1 MAQSDSPNQ
10 NLPIPLGL
18 VDTNHEG
25 SIEEI
30 SVPLLGRCTV
40 YNVTR
45 FTNAILEQN
54 EYFYIRKHTTGKFFK
69 CYEPPEDGH
78 RWVSTNQNQLF
89 LNKKKSRKFEG
100 HRVVPY
106 EPGKSEIHKSYTCYF
121 RDSDGIKCP
130 AIKHT
135 GHGRNV
141 RFENRIKQV
150 HITYKLFK
158 VWYLEEHNHAKFEIE
173 KIKKDKDG
181 NKEEEKDNTVL
192 PPLKNIESTSDIVSD
207 DGKEASEKESS
218 NSSHNEIE
226 DAMDISMPDETEVD
240 LKEDEIDKKDGNEE
254 EEKDNTVLSPLK
266 NIENSSDIVSDD
278 GKEASEKESNNSSHN
293 EIEDALD
300 IKNVVQKFDSLASKL
315 LELKYGFEAYNNKN
329 LEESQARLRNIRK
342 VKEELSNDLPATVG
356 DSCQRRETRLEKD
369 LLLTE
374 DAMDIPMPDETEED
388 LKEDEIAKKGVKQ
401 YDDDKEQRE
410 SSNLSLDESGD
421 DLYYT
426 EELMFV
432 ESIDV
437 MKHVEQEHGK
447 NTSSDDEKEA
457 RKSVKKLEKNV
468 VKQNIIDP
476 NLEFDSLAS
485 KLLELKYGFEAYNNK
500 NLEESQARLRNIRKV
515 KEELSNDLPAT
526 VGDSCQRRETRLE
539 KEMLLTELYIRAAEQ
554 EIISLSPLTE
564 SYPRAGEEEQI
575 SLSPSSTDTYTSD
588 EDPFSE
594 FGKSS
599 PQSFKLPSPSPGH
612 TPAPSKV
619 ASPTGTETYNSV
631 EDPFLEFGI
640 SSNFQK
646 EEVPK
651 YEIGDIP
658 LEREGLKEILE
669 YLKTKERTAHNGSKK
684 LVKNNNDDEDNESS
698 SSSSSSS
705 DSDSDFKPSSKN
717 FGQNGSKE
725 RVKNNNNDGD
735 KESSSSIS
743 SDSDSGDDSAD
754 DLPPKNF
761 EKSSSYSITS
771 CDEESQVKKK
781 VTKQYTLSEDETMD
795 EVISESIEES
805 ESERKTEEFR
815 NWIKEA
821 LIETRD
827 EKINLDNIDKRIE
840 DLACM
845 DLDDTVILEDN
856 EEIEPKMRHDNYS
869 SPSTSPKDTA
879 KNPMTDDDLE
889 GFIDIYE
896 GKNEE
901 TSPKD
906 TATNSIT
913 DEDLESV
920 ADCLEDPHD
929 PFYALEETAA
939 KGDDNSVQFRTFVNK
954 DKETCWLNAL
964 LQLVMA
970 AFDIR
975 GGYRDLKGN
984 SKMWNEL
991 RSIWEQGHRE
1001 IDALQIRNILFDAE
1015 SRRIDQDPSV
1025 KSVFHSINSTI
1036 FARNAKS
1043 SRSDTERFAQQD
1055 CRDFFVCLKQ
1065 NMEEWLDLYLIF
1077 KANIYSSILCTACNQ
1092 ISEKTPEDELVNC
1105 IDCPDQNMKMD
1116 TLTHNFFNSP
1126 EILSYNHDQKDGG
1139 CGNAH
1144 EGHKSRR
1151 IDNIKEQEFI
1161 IFCVTRLKQELGKK
1175 QTINKTELEVTAT
1188 IEIIDRD
1195 NEDECVQFKPIAVIT
1210 HLGNVD
1216 EGNETQGHFIAD
1228 IFNIKTQKWVRTSDS
1243 DQPRNIEFSQISK
1256 TGYIYLYQNT
1266 HQVTRTPKLQ
1276 PREQRKEE
1284 DKVQGHLNIT
1294 QAKVADKVMNQVTEY
1309 DVSQPTELFILTSEM
1324 EAAINETLRSSK
1336 TRVFKTSNYP
1346 IRLESRHLQLFC
1358 GTNWLNDEIINYYM
1372 QMIVARSQNDQKKFR
1387 SVYAFPSFFHNNLMN
1402 FGFDNVKRWTKK
1414 VDIFSQSLI
1423 LIPVNLQFHWY
1434 LVTIDNDAKAIVYY
1448 DSWGKHHKSVL
1459 KMIASYLE
1467 SEHLDKKGSKLDLG
1481 KWRQITAQ
1489 NIPQQNNGWDCG
1501 MFVCKYA
1508 EYLSRR
1514 AEFTFK
1520 QYNMPYF
1527 RRRMVYEI
1535 SRNKILYP

>member
-1 MAQSDSPNQ
+1 MAQSY

-18 VDTNHEG
+18 VDMNHEG

-89 LNKKKSRKFEG
+89 LNKRKSRKFEG

-150 HITYKLFK
+150 RITYKLYK

-300 IKNVVQKFDSLASKL
+300 IKNVVQK
-315 LELKYGFEAYNNKN
+315 
-329 LEESQARLRNIRK
+329 
-342 VKEELSNDLPATVG
+342 
-356 DSCQRRETRLEKD
+356 
-369 LLLTE
+369 
-374 DAMDIPMPDETEED
+374 
-388 LKEDEIAKKGVKQ
+388 
-401 YDDDKEQRE
+401 
-410 SSNLSLDESGD
+410 
-421 DLYYT
+421 
-426 EELMFV
+426 
-432 ESIDV
+432 
-437 MKHVEQEHGK
+437 
-447 NTSSDDEKEA
+447 
-457 RKSVKKLEKNV
+457 
-468 VKQNIIDP
+468 
-476 NLEFDSLAS
+476 FDSLAS

-821 LIETRD
+821 LIEIRD
-827 EKINLDNIDKRIE
+827 RKIKLDNIDKGIE

-889 GFIDIYE
+889 GFMYIYE

-1036 FARNAKS
+1036 FARKAKS

-1092 ISEKTPEDELVNC
+1092 ISEKPPEDELVNC

-1243 DQPRNIEFSQISK
+1243 DEPRNIEFSQISK

-1294 QAKVADKVMNQVTEY
+1294 QATDKVMNQVTEY

-1324 EAAINETLRSSK
+1324 EAVINETLRSSK

-1346 IRLESRHLQLFC
+1346 IKLESRHLQLFC

-1387 SVYAFPSFFHNNLMN
+1387 SVYAFPSFFHKNLMN

-1434 LVTIDNDAKAIVYY
+1434 LVTIDNDAKKIVYY

-1459 KMIASYLE
+1459 EMIASYLE

-1481 KWRQITAQ
+1481 KWSQITAQ